1 MFYDDAE
8 DLDDPPMSPISIPL
22 PTPPSTPKLRTLDTP
37 VVARE
42 WNEDMLPVRVV
53 LNPESHLEF
62 KSSLRSSEISAT
74 PTVMIDSG
82 ATAEFINQRLVEAL
96 GLPLIKKTHPR
107 PLYTVDGSKIKSG
120 SVRHEVEIHLS
131 IADHSET
138 LRLDVVDIGRHDVIL
153 GIPWLHRLDRSSGP
167 SPLAVYSPPLLASL
181 ALLHT
186 YVPATG
192 RY

>member
-1 MFYDDAE
+1 MDLSNLYVSLSSLEDSMFYDDSD
-8 DLDDPPMSPISIPL
+8 DLDDPAMDPISSPVAS
-22 PTPPSTPKLRTLDTP
+22 PTPRIVDTP
-37 VVARE
+37 VLPSE
-42 WNEDMLPVRVV
+42 WDEDMLPVRVV

-138 LRLDVVDIGRHDVIL
+138 L
-153 GIPWLHRLDRSSGP
+153 
-167 SPLAVYSPPLLASL
+167 
-181 ALLHT
+181 
-186 YVPATG
+186 
-192 RY
+192 